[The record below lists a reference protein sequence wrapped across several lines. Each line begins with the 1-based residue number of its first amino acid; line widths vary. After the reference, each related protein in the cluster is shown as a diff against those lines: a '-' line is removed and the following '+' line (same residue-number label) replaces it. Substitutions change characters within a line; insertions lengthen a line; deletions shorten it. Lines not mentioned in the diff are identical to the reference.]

1 MQCKE
6 WSDIMGYVRG
16 TWLLKRVSKSYWCTC
31 SCAGSRRYW
40 SHFHRARSRCS
51 GKNGGFQR
59 KILVSAEVKKSR
71 DWINHENIGELASF
85 LGLNIRSVHFVH
97 GLCLCMILCF
107 FGRQFQFYN
116 THPWRLLVTSW
127 PFEIFLDQTRKRGV
141 ETRHHTYFLCC
152 PQWLHR
158 GCRQQLAA
166 TTTEFSEQQ
175 SKWFFTGRFCCWFNL
190 HQSAKKPQKRA
201 N

>member
-1 MQCKE
+1 MLRHITLHQLIKATVVLWCEVWCVTTNIRTKSYNQTYDNLKMQCKE

-71 DWINHENIGELASF
+71 DWINHETIGELASF

-107 FGRQFQFYN
+107 F
-116 THPWRLLVTSW
+116 
-127 PFEIFLDQTRKRGV
+127 
-141 ETRHHTYFLCC
+141 
-152 PQWLHR
+152 
-158 GCRQQLAA
+158 CR
-166 TTTEFSEQQ
+166 
-175 SKWFFTGRFCCWFNL
+175 
-190 HQSAKKPQKRA
+190 
-201 N
+201 